1 MNTYMI
7 RPIPLK
13 KRSVKTSTP
22 SAGEKTAADFGLA
35 SNVASNVVSGFGGLM
50 GMS

>member
-13 KRSVKTSTP
+13 KRSVNTSTH

-35 SNVASNVVSGFGGLM
+35 SNVVSGFGGLM